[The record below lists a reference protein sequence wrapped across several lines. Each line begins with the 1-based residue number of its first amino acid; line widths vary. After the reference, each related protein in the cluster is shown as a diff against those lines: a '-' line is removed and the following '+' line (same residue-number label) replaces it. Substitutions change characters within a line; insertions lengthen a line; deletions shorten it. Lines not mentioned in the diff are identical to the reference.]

1 MAMRITI
8 IALAAG
14 LAMMGYANVSTA
26 QDITIEEVVWTMAP
40 GCDPGLTYGVDIFVD
55 ARGPSPGDIIISGTV
70 QGCNPDLGPFQTSS
84 ITCNNTTEFMG
95 VAMAVDREDV
105 DNMKTVEF
113 TIVPCVSGS
122 QVYNG
127 TGGTGGTGGVA
138 GTGGT
143 GGVAGTGGSG
153 GSGGSATD
161 AEEGGCS
168 CTVQSSKL
176 DYTKIGFSLL
186 LVGVL
191 VGRRLRKRRR

>member
-1 MAMRITI
+1 MAMRISI

-26 QDITIEEVVWTMAP
+26 QDITIEKVVWTMAP

-70 QGCNPDLGPFQTSS
+70 QGCNPDLGPLQTSS

-95 VAMAVDREDV
+95 VAMAEDREDV

-113 TIVPCVSGS
+113 TIVPCMSGS
-122 QVYNG
+122 QVYDG

-143 GGVAGTGGSG
+143 AGT
-153 GSGGSATD
+153 GGSATD

-176 DYTKIGFSLL
+176 GYTKIGFSLL